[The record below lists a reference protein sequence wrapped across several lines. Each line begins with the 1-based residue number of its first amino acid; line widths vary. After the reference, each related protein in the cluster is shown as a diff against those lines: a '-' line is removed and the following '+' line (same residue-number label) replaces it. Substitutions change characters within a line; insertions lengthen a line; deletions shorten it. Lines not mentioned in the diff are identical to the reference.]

1 MPIRIHAALNSSTTG
16 ALSLRSNG
24 VISEHVLPSM
34 QDPIPIRI
42 YPTAL
47 TAALLWS
54 IFMVVEPT
62 RLQDDTTLTVL
73 RTFAAEFEANL
84 KKTAL
89 DAAGIESLIQGG
101 RARTS
106 DFEVRAPGVALVV
119 RAEDV
124 EDAEKILADHQF
136 RE

>member
-1 MPIRIHAALNSSTTG
+1 
-16 ALSLRSNG
+16 
-24 VISEHVLPSM
+24 
-34 QDPIPIRI
+34 
-42 YPTAL
+42 
-47 TAALLWS
+47 
-54 IFMVVEPT
+54 MVVEPT

-84 KKTAL
+84 KETAL

-119 RAEDV
+119 RAEDA
-124 EDAEKILADHQF
+124 EDAEKILADLS
-136 RE
+136 